1 MSSILAML
9 MGIFTIVELNCE
21 NLFDCRHDSLKED
34 TEYLPNSYRHWTHYK
49 YWEKLNHISQT
60 IIACGEN
67 NDMFDLPDL
76 VALTEVEN
84 DSVLFDLTKRS
95 ILRQARYEYIMTNSP
110 DPRGIDVALLYCPF
124 TFKVIKHYP
133 IRVKP
138 PKRQKPT
145 RDILYVKGLTIA
157 NDTLHVFVVHAPSRS
172 GGIKETQPYRIH
184 VVTRLIQSVDSILA
198 DIPSAKILIAGDFND
213 TEGDKSI
220 KKITH
225 YGLYD
230 LTTHFKTYNNAK
242 GTYRFKGIW
251 QNLDHIFGTRPIW
264 ENKIEAILGDFKFLL
279 KNDTKYG
286 GIKPYRSYN
295 GMRYQNGYSDHLP
308 LIFRFSIS
316 SN

>member
-1 MSSILAML
+1 MNSLLALL

-21 NLFDCRHDSLKED
+21 NLFDCHHDSLKED
-34 TEYLPNSYRHWTHYK
+34 TEYLPNSYRHWTHYR
-49 YWEKLNHISQT
+49 YWEKLNHIGQT

-67 NDMFDLPDL
+67 SNNFELPDL

-95 ILRQARYEYIMTNSP
+95 ILRQARYEYIMTDSP
-110 DPRGIDVALLYCPF
+110 DVRGIDVALLYSPF
-124 TFKVIKHYP
+124 TFKVIEHYP

-157 NDTLHVFVVHAPSRS
+157 DDTLHVFVVHAPSRS
-172 GGIKETQPYRIH
+172 GGVKETQPYRMH
-184 VVTRLIQSVDSILA
+184 VATRLIQSIDSILV

-213 TEGDKSI
+213 TESDKSI
-220 KKITH
+220 KKITD

-230 LTTHFKTYNNAK
+230 LTKHLKTYNGAK
-242 GTYRFKGIW
+242 GTYRFQGIW
-251 QNLDHIFGTRPIW
+251 QNLDHIFGTRPIG
-264 ENKIEAILGDFKFLL
+264 ETKIEAILGDFKFLL
-279 KNDTKYG
+279 EKDTKYG
-286 GIKPYRSYN
+286 GIRPYRSYV

-308 LIFRFSIS
+308 LIVRFSINS
-316 SN
+316 H